1 MNNSMESG
9 YNAAVSAIKQAIL
22 QSQYQAAKGVNRVQL
37 SLYFSVGKYVSE
49 NSRCGF
55 WGTGAIESIS
65 GQLQKELPGLR
76 GFSPRNI
83 KNMRLFYEKWQEV
96 FLVDYAIDNSADTSA
111 EIEQGIF
118 PSALLAI
125 PPQKLWQTLSAE
137 FEMEWF
143 LSIGFSHHLA
153 ILTETKS
160 LEERI
165 FYIEQAA
172 INLWSYRHL
181 CNQLKADAFHH
192 QGNMPN
198 NFEQTIPDS
207 RHALKAISTFKD
219 QYLLDF
225 INVEELEV
233 RDDEDIDERVLEQSI
248 VHHIKNF
255 ILTFGR
261 GFSFVGNQYRLEVG
275 DESFFV
281 DLLFFNRE
289 IQSLVAIE
297 LKAGKFKPSY
307 LGQLNFYLQALDD
320 KVRLPHENPTI
331 GLVLCKEANRTIAE
345 YAVRDYAKP
354 MGVATYRTSA
364 EMPEKLRNALPDI
377 EDLKKLL

>member
-1 MNNSMESG
+1 MEDNMSNSVESG
-9 YNAAVSAIKQAIL
+9 YHAAVHAIKQAIL

-37 SLYFSVGKYVSE
+37 SLYYGIGKYVSE
-49 NSRCGF
+49 NSRHGF
-55 WGTGAIESIS
+55 WGTGAIENIS
-65 GQLQKELPGLR
+65 KQLQRELPGLR
-76 GFSPRNI
+76 GFSSANI
-83 KNMRLFYEKWQEV
+83 KFMRQFYEAWNEDFSSLTAVSEKEDGKSLTTV
-96 FLVDYAIDNSADTSA
+96 SEINPFL
-111 EIEQGIF
+111 
-118 PSALLAI
+118 LLAAGNVNPI
-125 PPQKLWQTLSAE
+125 
-137 FEMEWF
+137 MEF
-143 LSIGFSHHLA
+143 LSIGFTHHM
-153 ILTETKS
+153 IIIRETQQK
-160 LEERI
+160 EERC
-165 FYIEQAA
+165 FYIQQTAL
-172 INLWSYRHL
+172 NHWSKETLR
-181 CNQLKADAFHH
+181 NQLKADAFRH

-198 NFEQTIPDS
+198 NFTQTLPDS
-207 RHALKAISTFKD
+207 RQALKAISTFKD

-233 RDDEDIDERVLEQSI
+233 RDEEDIDERVLEQGI

-261 GFSFVGNQYRLEVG
+261 GFSFIGNQYRLEVG
-275 DESFFV
+275 NESFFV

-307 LGQLNFYLQALDD
+307 LGQLNFYLQVLDD
-320 KVRLPHENPTI
+320 QVRLPHENPTI

-354 MGVATYRTSA
+354 MGVATYRTSD
-364 EMPEKLRNALPDI
+364 EMPEKLRKALPDI